1 MMKKICFDGSLR
13 LVNCCLNFFFQMQVL
28 LSLFQLTMNWLVMI
42 FEIKNVFLLVYVEV
56 AIALR
61 PLLFLLY

>member
-13 LVNCCLNFFFQMQVL
+13 LVNCCFFFQMQVL
-28 LSLFQLTMNWLVMI
+28 LSLFQLIMNWLVMI